1 MAPIA
6 HSGDDKQK
14 MKRIGRKVGNL
25 VAAMLGVSITLVVVL
40 CVLMFYRLTMSMM
53 QKECVSGTNVLAYEL
68 ASYSGGDDKT
78 PLLDALKKE
87 MGCEFTIFHGDER
100 AYTTIQQNGQRA
112 VGTRLSGSIAEIV
125 LTQGKS
131 YVGQATIL
139 GEKHLCSYVPT
150 YDAGGQ
156 IDGLIFAGISM
167 ADAMGQ
173 IGLTVALSF
182 LSGVALI
189 TIGIMLIGAYIKRTV
204 SKPLFRLTILAQTLE
219 QGDLGL
225 NQHQTMMVEIDSND
239 EIGTLSKCFDNTI
252 SRLRNYIGE
261 ISHMLEAIAGGD
273 LTAQITQEYVGDFA
287 AIRTSLNDILQRLN
301 STVGQIV
308 SSAEHV
314 SAGAE
319 QMSVASQAL
328 SQGSMEQTGAVEEL
342 EETMRSVTSSVRQT
356 AESVQRAREQ
366 VDGMGVQL
374 AEGNQRMHEM
384 TGAMREISDSSNEIE
399 KIIKTIEDIAFQTNI
414 LALNAAVEA
423 ARAGS
428 AGKGFAVV
436 ADEVRNL
443 ATKSDEAAKA
453 TKDLIDG
460 SMNAVREGAEA
471 VGNVT
476 TSLERTSE
484 LAGSV
489 TTMME
494 TVVEAVESQTTAIMQ
509 VTEGIDQI
517 SAVVQTNSATSEECA
532 AASEEL
538 SSQAN
543 IMHQMMAE
551 FKVSSRL
558 GGGFSSYSAP
568 APQPA
573 PSFQSSA
580 SSWESDGDY
589 AGGVSD
595 NPFTGAKY

>member
-150 YDAGGQ
+150 YDANGQ

-204 SKPLFRLTILAQTLE
+204 SKPLFRLTVLAQTLE

-261 ISHMLEAIAGGD
+261 ISHMLEAIANGD

-423 ARAGS
+423 ARAGT

-443 ATKSDEAAKA
+443 ASKSDEAAKA
-453 TKDLIDG
+453 TKELIEG
-460 SMNAVREGAEA
+460 SIAAVTEGGQ
-471 VGNVT
+471 VVSKVT
-476 TSLERTSE
+476 ESLERTSSI
-484 LAGSV
+484 AGNV
-489 TTMME
+489 TTQMNI
-494 TVVEAVESQTTAIMQ
+494 VVRAVESQTTAIAQ
-509 VTEGIDQI
+509 VTEGVDQI
-517 SAVVQTNSATSEECA
+517 SSVVQTNSATAQESA

-538 SSQAN
+538 S
-543 IMHQMMAE
+543 AE
-551 FKVSSRL
+551 
-558 GGGFSSYSAP
+558 A
-568 APQPA
+568 
-573 PSFQSSA
+573 
-580 SSWESDGDY
+580 
-589 AGGVSD
+589 AGLKQLVD
-595 NPFTGAKY
+595 QFTLAK

>member
-150 YDAGGQ
+150 YDANGQ
-156 IDGLIFAGISM
+156 INGLIFAGISM

-204 SKPLFRLTILAQTLE
+204 SKPLFRLTVLAQTLE

-366 VDGMGVQL
+366 VDGMGSQL

-423 ARAGS
+423 ARAGT

-443 ATKSDEAAKA
+443 AAKS
-453 TKDLIDG
+453 
-460 SMNAVREGAEA
+460 AEA
-471 VGNVT
+471 SQS
-476 TSLERTSE
+476 TSALIGRSIAAVNQGTQIAGATARQLEGIVANANGIVETINAIAADAQTQ
-484 LAGSV
+484 AG
-489 TTMME
+489 
-494 TVVEAVESQTTAIMQ
+494 AVEQIQ
-509 VTEGIDQI
+509 DQI
-517 SAVVQTNSATSEECA
+517 GQITGVVQTNSSTAEESAATSQ
-532 AASEEL
+532 EL
-538 SSQAN
+538 SAQASVLK
-543 IMHQMMAE
+543 QLVKT
-551 FKVSSRL
+551 FRL
-558 GGGFSSYSAP
+558 RRI
-568 APQPA
+568 
-573 PSFQSSA
+573 
-580 SSWESDGDY
+580 
-589 AGGVSD
+589 
-595 NPFTGAKY
+595 

>member
-150 YDAGGQ
+150 YDANGQ
-156 IDGLIFAGISM
+156 INGLIFAGISM

-204 SKPLFRLTILAQTLE
+204 SKPLFRLTVLAQTLE

-328 SQGSMEQTGAVEEL
+328 SQGSMEQTGAVEDL

-423 ARAGS
+423 ARAGT

-443 ATKSDEAAKA
+443 AAKS
-453 TKDLIDG
+453 
-460 SMNAVREGAEA
+460 AEA
-471 VGNVT
+471 SQS
-476 TSLERTSE
+476 TSALIGRSIAAVNQGTQIAGATARQLEGIVANANGIVETINAIAADAQTQ
-484 LAGSV
+484 AG
-489 TTMME
+489 
-494 TVVEAVESQTTAIMQ
+494 AVEQIQ
-509 VTEGIDQI
+509 DQI
-517 SAVVQTNSATSEECA
+517 GQITGVVQTNSSTAEESAATSQ
-532 AASEEL
+532 EL
-538 SSQAN
+538 SAQASVLK
-543 IMHQMMAE
+543 QLVKT
-551 FKVSSRL
+551 FRL
-558 GGGFSSYSAP
+558 RRI
-568 APQPA
+568 
-573 PSFQSSA
+573 
-580 SSWESDGDY
+580 
-589 AGGVSD
+589 
-595 NPFTGAKY
+595 

>member
-1 MAPIA
+1 MTPIA

-150 YDAGGQ
+150 YDANGQ

-204 SKPLFRLTILAQTLE
+204 SKPLFRLTVLAQTLE

-414 LALNAAVEA
+414 LAL
-423 ARAGS
+423 
-428 AGKGFAVV
+428 
-436 ADEVRNL
+436 DEVRNL
-443 ATKSDEAAKA
+443 AAKS
-453 TKDLIDG
+453 
-460 SMNAVREGAEA
+460 AEA
-471 VGNVT
+471 SQS
-476 TSLERTSE
+476 TSALIGRSIAAVNQGTQIAGATARQLEGIVANANGIVETINAIAADAQTQ
-484 LAGSV
+484 AG
-489 TTMME
+489 
-494 TVVEAVESQTTAIMQ
+494 AVEQIQ
-509 VTEGIDQI
+509 DQI
-517 SAVVQTNSATSEECA
+517 GQITGVVQTNSSTAEESAATSQ
-532 AASEEL
+532 EL
-538 SSQAN
+538 SAQASVLK
-543 IMHQMMAE
+543 QLVKT
-551 FKVSSRL
+551 FRL
-558 GGGFSSYSAP
+558 RRI
-568 APQPA
+568 
-573 PSFQSSA
+573 
-580 SSWESDGDY
+580 
-589 AGGVSD
+589 
-595 NPFTGAKY
+595 